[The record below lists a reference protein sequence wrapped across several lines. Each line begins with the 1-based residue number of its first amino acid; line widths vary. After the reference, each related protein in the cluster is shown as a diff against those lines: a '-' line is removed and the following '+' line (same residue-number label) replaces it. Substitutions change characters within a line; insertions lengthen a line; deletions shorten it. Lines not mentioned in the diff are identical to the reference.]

1 MMKLVHK
8 ALSCESML
16 RPAVENSG
24 SNVISRRNHDFDE
37 DTCEP
42 MPIVDA
48 VDDGRNRRRMS
59 HLFAEECHKQIQRYI
74 SNKYRGISSTNTEEY
89 PQQIQ
94 SNISNKCRG

>member
-42 MPIVDA
+42 MPIVDV
-48 VDDGRNRRRMS
+48 VDDDDDNDEDDGDDGEDGGDDDDNERHRGR
-59 HLFAEECHKQIQRYI
+59 EE
-74 SNKYRGISSTNTEEY
+74 S
-89 PQQIQ
+89 
-94 SNISNKCRG
+94 